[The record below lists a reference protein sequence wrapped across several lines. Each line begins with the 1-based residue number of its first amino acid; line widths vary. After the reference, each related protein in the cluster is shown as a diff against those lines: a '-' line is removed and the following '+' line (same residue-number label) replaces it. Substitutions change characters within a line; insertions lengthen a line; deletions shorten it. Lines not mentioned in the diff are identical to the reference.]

1 MECKVQVL
9 APIVVNGA
17 IVTKGE
23 VTLAEVEAD
32 EHDKAG
38 RVAIVSRDGKPEM
51 WAGCC
56 DSRVHGG

>member
-1 MECKVQVL
+1 MQCKVQVL
-9 APIVVNGA
+9 APIVVNGS

-23 VTLAEVEAD
+23 VDLPEAEAD

-38 RVAIVSRDGKPEM
+38 RVAIISRDGKPEI

-56 DSRVHGG
+56 DNHTHG